1 MPSDIASE
9 QHGLAVGTP
18 PPANGGQLA
27 VGGVANPAIQTVELA
42 LRASTA
48 YQRSDLAVRARQAL
62 QRLHNPRLRVL
73 VVGEFKQGKSML
85 VNALVNAPICP
96 IDDDISTSVPTVVR
110 YADDPSVI
118 LVRGAR
124 GSGDADEREQR
135 TQVAIEQLAS
145 YVSRGRQPGQPRAA

>member
-73 VVGEFKQGKSML
+73 VVGEFKQGKSSL
-85 VNALVNAPICP
+85 
-96 IDDDISTSVPTVVR
+96 
-110 YADDPSVI
+110 
-118 LVRGAR
+118 
-124 GSGDADEREQR
+124 
-135 TQVAIEQLAS
+135 
-145 YVSRGRQPGQPRAA
+145 